1 MINLKTLFAAIG
13 IILLLLTATWF
24 SFEKIALYVKINSP
38 LPKHWQSVHLNNG
51 DIYYGKVSGTFGK
64 TLNLSSPYF
73 LEKVNKVDGA
83 QESKES
89 ATSSTFKFSGT
100 PKISEQKYILVQ
112 HEKNM
117 LINRQNILFIQEV
130 SEDEEVF
137 KHLR

>member
-1 MINLKTLFAAIG
+1 MKGKCGIIQDNKQMINLKTLFAAIG

-24 SFEKIALYVKINSP
+24 GFEKIALYIKINSP
-38 LPKHWQSVHLNNG
+38 LPKYWQSVHLDNG
-51 DIYYGKVSGTFGK
+51 DIYYGKISGIFGK

-73 LEKVNKVDGA
+73 LEKVNKANDA

-89 ATSSTFKFSGT
+89 ATSSTFKFSGA

-117 LINRQNILFIQEV
+117 LIN
-130 SEDEEVF
+130 
-137 KHLR
+137 